1 MRILI
6 SGITGLIGS
15 HVAQALRS
23 DGHTVLGLSRSAQ
36 GRDDLIEWSTAHG
49 QLDPLLV
56 DGFDAVVHLA
66 GESIAGR
73 WNDEKKQRIRRSRID
88 GTALLATTLAKVERK
103 PQVFISASAV
113 GYYGDRGEERLAEDA
128 KPGNGFLAEV
138 AMEWEQAAD
147 AAREAN
153 IRTVHPRFG
162 MVLSPKGG
170 ALQQMLTPFR
180 FGVGGRIGS
189 GRQYWPWISLDD
201 AAGVIRRAME
211 GDDLNGPVNA
221 VAPDPPTCSEFVK
234 ALGRALRR
242 PTVLPMPAFA
252 ARLVLGEFADAALLA
267 STRAVP
273 ARLEALEYSFTHP
286 TLDVC
291 FSDLLR

>member
-15 HVAQALRS
+15 FLAQSLRS

-36 GRDDLIEWSTAHG
+36 GRDDLIEWSPAHG

-113 GYYGDRGEERLAEDA
+113 GYYGDRGEDRLTEDA

-221 VAPDPPTCSEFVK
+221 VAPEPPTCSEFVK

-242 PTVLPMPAFA
+242 PTILPMPAFA

-273 ARLEALEYSFTHP
+273 ARLESIEYSFTHP
-286 TLDVC
+286 TLDAC

>member
-15 HVAQALRS
+15 HLAQALRS

-36 GRDDLIEWSTAHG
+36 VRDDLIEWSPAHG

-113 GYYGDRGEERLAEDA
+113 GYYGDRGEERLTEDA

-138 AMEWEQAAD
+138 AMEWEHAAD

-201 AAGVIRRAME
+201 AAGVIRRAIE

-221 VAPDPPTCSEFVK
+221 VAPEPPTCSEFVK

-273 ARLEALEYSFTHP
+273 ARLEAIEYSFTHP
-286 TLDVC
+286 TLDAC
-291 FSDLLR
+291 FNDLLR

>member
-15 HVAQALRS
+15 FLAQSLRS
-23 DGHTVLGLSRSAQ
+23 DGHTVLGLSRSAH
-36 GRDDLIEWSTAHG
+36 GRDDLIEWSPAHG

-103 PQVFISASAV
+103 PQVLISASAV
-113 GYYGDRGEERLAEDA
+113 GYYGDRGEERLTEDA

-221 VAPDPPTCSEFVK
+221 VAPEPPTCSEFVK

-273 ARLEALEYSFTHP
+273 ARLEAIEYSFTHP
-286 TLDVC
+286 TLDAC

>member
-15 HVAQALRS
+15 ELASALRA

-36 GRDDLIEWSTAHG
+36 GRDDLIEWSPTHG
-49 QLDPLLV
+49 ELDPLLV

-73 WNDEKKQRIRRSRID
+73 WNAKKKERIRRSRID
-88 GTALLATTLAKVERK
+88 GTCLLAETLAKVERK

-113 GYYGDRGEERLAEDA
+113 GFYGDRGDERITEEA
-128 KPGNGFLAEV
+128 KPGSGFLAAV
-138 AMEWEQAAD
+138 AMEWERAASP
-147 AAREAN
+147 AREAG

-170 ALQQMLTPFR
+170 ALEQMLTPFR

-189 GRQYWPWISLDD
+189 GSQYWAWISLDD
-201 AAGVIRRAME
+201 AVGVIRDAIDRH
-211 GDDLNGPVNA
+211 DLTGPVNA
-221 VAPDPPTCSEFVK
+221 VAPDPPTCTEFVK
-234 ALGRALRR
+234 ALGRTLHR
-242 PTVLPMPAFA
+242 PTILPMPAFV

-273 ARLEALEYSFTHP
+273 ARLKAIDYSFTHP
-286 TLDVC
+286 TIGAC
-291 FSDLLR
+291 FNDLLG